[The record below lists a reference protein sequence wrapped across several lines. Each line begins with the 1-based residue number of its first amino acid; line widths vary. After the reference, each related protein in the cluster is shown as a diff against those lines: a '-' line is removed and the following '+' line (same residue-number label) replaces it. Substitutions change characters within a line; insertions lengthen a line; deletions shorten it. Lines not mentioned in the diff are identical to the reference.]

1 MMAMTIFMRLAPVDA
16 ARRIARRDG
25 ARLRQPV
32 LSRFNGGLAAGLFR
46 QRCAANAD
54 GLPPASPTSS
64 VHCRRTDMI
73 DLNHIDDLAR
83 RLSQLVPPGLR
94 DSQEELQQTFK
105 SALQAGLGKLDLV
118 TREEFDVQQAVLLRT
133 REKLETLER
142 TVAALETQL
151 ADKPAQ
157 S

>member
-1 MMAMTIFMRLAPVDA
+1 
-16 ARRIARRDG
+16 
-25 ARLRQPV
+25 
-32 LSRFNGGLAAGLFR
+32 
-46 QRCAANAD
+46 
-54 GLPPASPTSS
+54 
-64 VHCRRTDMI
+64 MI

-105 SALQAGLGKLDLV
+105 SALQAGLAKLDLV

-142 TVAALETQL
+142 TVATLEAQL
-151 ADKPAQ
+151 ADTPAQ

>member
-1 MMAMTIFMRLAPVDA
+1 
-16 ARRIARRDG
+16 
-25 ARLRQPV
+25 
-32 LSRFNGGLAAGLFR
+32 
-46 QRCAANAD
+46 
-54 GLPPASPTSS
+54 
-64 VHCRRTDMI
+64 MI

-105 SALQAGLGKLDLV
+105 STLQAGLAKLDLV

-142 TVAALETQL
+142 TVASLEAQL
-151 ADKPAQ
+151 AGMPAQ